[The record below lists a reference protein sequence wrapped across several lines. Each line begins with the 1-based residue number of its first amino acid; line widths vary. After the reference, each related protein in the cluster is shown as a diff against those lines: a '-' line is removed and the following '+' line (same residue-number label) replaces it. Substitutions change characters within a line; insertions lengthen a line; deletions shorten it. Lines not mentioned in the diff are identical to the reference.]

1 MAIAEFA
8 RAIHSLLPNRAPDE
22 WESRTIIAAVTAADF
37 LLDCTAVCTTYSIM
51 GHSYLKAEVLAGG
64 ATLNAFYRK
73 MAELKALYRID
84 SVEYGKYGL
93 SKSVLLF
100 SSNEG
105 LIKAGG
111 PHVYDS
117 VLPLPGE
124 ELTFNLRNKIMT
136 LIRAVSEHLTDCS
149 EPALMWFGDN
159 LPRDEHGGPH
169 MLALQNFVYRCKR
182 FCTNKETQ

>member
-8 RAIHSLLPNRAPDE
+8 RAIHSLIPDRAPDE

-37 LLDCTAVCTTYSIM
+37 LMDCTAVCTSYSIM
-51 GHSYLKAEVLAGG
+51 GHSYLRAEVLVGA
-64 ATLNAFYRK
+64 ATLNAFCRK
-73 MAELKALYRID
+73 MTELKALYRVD
-84 SVEYGKYGL
+84 SMEYGKYGL
-93 SKSVLLF
+93 RKVVLLF

-111 PHVYDS
+111 PCVYDS
-117 VLPLPGE
+117 IQPLPGDG
-124 ELTFNLRNKIMT
+124 LTFNLRNKIMT
-136 LIRAVSEHLTDCS
+136 LIRAVNDHLTDCS

-159 LPRDEHGGPH
+159 LPRDEHSGPH
-169 MLALQNFVYRCKR
+169 MLALQNFVYRSKR